1 MLDEM
6 NLYAAIEAP
15 GCANTDADERRPVSI
30 PVHPAHNALQV
41 PAAIWRVMFGCYG
54 IFLGGLLYATGRDGE
69 ALFMIAISTGY
80 TILYFGLSG
89 VLIGLDGHGARD
101 GRIAAGGDLDTW
113 TGPMSP
119 GAVAG
124 QILTIPICL
133 AFFGVAIAVIRA
145 LVG

>member
-6 NLYAAIEAP
+6 NLYAVIEAP
-15 GCANTDADERRPVSI
+15 DRSAIDLVARPPAPI

-41 PAAIWRVMFGCYG
+41 PVAIWRVMFGCYG

-101 GRIAAGGDLDTW
+101 GRIAAGSDLDTW

-133 AFFGVAIAVIRA
+133 AVLGIIIAVIRA
-145 LVG
+145 VVG

>member
-6 NLYAAIEAP
+6 NVYAAIEAP
-15 GCANTDADERRPVSI
+15 ERSVHELDTRPSPAV

-41 PAAIWRVMFGCYG
+41 PAAIWRAMFGCYG

-69 ALFMIAISTGY
+69 ALFMIAISAGY
-80 TILYFGLSG
+80 TIMYFGLSG

-101 GRIAAGGDLDTW
+101 GRIAPGGDLDTW

-133 AFFGVAIAVIRA
+133 AIFGVVIAVIRA
-145 LVG
+145 TVG

>member
-1 MLDEM
+1 MLDEL
-6 NLYAAIEAP
+6 NLYAM
-15 GCANTDADERRPVSI
+15 TDAPERSEVAEQARRPVST
-30 PVHPAHNALQV
+30 PAHPAHNALQV
-41 PAAIWRVMFGCYG
+41 PAAIWRAMFACYG

-89 VLIGLDGHGARD
+89 VLIGLDGHAARP
-101 GRIAAGGDLDTW
+101 GQTPLRGDLDTW

-124 QILTIPICL
+124 QILTIPVCL
-133 AFFGVAIAVIRA
+133 ALFGVIIAVIRA
-145 LVG
+145 MVG

>member
-6 NLYAAIEAP
+6 NLYAVIEAP
-15 GCANTDADERRPVSI
+15 GGVDTDADERRPLQI

-69 ALFMIAISTGY
+69 ALFMIAISAAY

-89 VLIGLDGHGARD
+89 VLIGLDGHGAHD

-133 AFFGVAIAVIRA
+133 AVFGIIIAVIRA
-145 LVG
+145 VVG

>member
-1 MLDEM
+1 MLDEL
-6 NLYAAIEAP
+6 NLYAM
-15 GCANTDADERRPVSI
+15 TDAPERSEVAEQARRPVST
-30 PVHPAHNALQV
+30 PAHPAHNALQV
-41 PAAIWRVMFGCYG
+41 PAAIWRAMFACYG

-101 GRIAAGGDLDTW
+101 DPIAARSDLDTW

-133 AFFGVAIAVIRA
+133 AVFGIIIAVIRA
-145 LVG
+145 AVG

>member
-15 GCANTDADERRPVSI
+15 GRGDSDTVERRPLSI
-30 PVHPAHNALQV
+30 PAHPAHNALQV

-69 ALFMIAISTGY
+69 ALFMIAISVAY

-89 VLIGLDGHGARD
+89 VLIGLDGHGTRN
-101 GRIAAGGDLDTW
+101 GRIAAGGYLDTW

-119 GAVAG
+119 GAVAA
-124 QILTIPICL
+124 QILTIPVCL
-133 AFFGVAIAVIRA
+133 AFFGVAVAVIRG

>member
-15 GCANTDADERRPVSI
+15 GRGDSDTVERRPLSI
-30 PVHPAHNALQV
+30 PAHPAHNALQV

-69 ALFMIAISTGY
+69 ALFMIAISAAY

-101 GRIAAGGDLDTW
+101 GRIATAGDLDTW
-113 TGPMSP
+113 TGTMSP
-119 GAVAG
+119 GAVAA

-133 AFFGVAIAVIRA
+133 AFFGVAVAVIRGQ
-145 LVG
+145 VG

>member
-6 NLYAAIEAP
+6 NLYAM
-15 GCANTDADERRPVSI
+15 TDAPERGEVAVHMHQPVSI
-30 PVHPAHNALQV
+30 PAHPAHNALQV
-41 PAAIWRVMFGCYG
+41 PAAIWRVMFACYG
-54 IFLGGLLYATGRDGE
+54 IFLGGLLHATGRDGE

-89 VLIGLDGHGARD
+89 VLIGLDGHGARP
-101 GRIAAGGDLDTW
+101 GQTAARGDLDTW

-124 QILTIPICL
+124 QILTIPVCL
-133 AFFGVAIAVIRA
+133 ALFGVIIAVIRA
-145 LVG
+145 IVG

>member
-15 GCANTDADERRPVSI
+15 DCSAIDPGARRAAPI
-30 PVHPAHNALQV
+30 PDHPAHNALQV

-80 TILYFGLSG
+80 NILYFGLSG

-101 GRIAAGGDLDTW
+101 GRIAAGSDLDTW

-133 AFFGVAIAVIRA
+133 AVFGIIIAVIRA
-145 LVG
+145 VVG

>member
-15 GCANTDADERRPVSI
+15 DRSAIDPGARRPAPI

-89 VLIGLDGHGARD
+89 VQIGLDGHGARD
-101 GRIAAGGDLDTW
+101 GRIAAGGNLDTW

-124 QILTIPICL
+124 QILTIPICR

>member
-15 GCANTDADERRPVSI
+15 GCANTDAEEHRPVSI

-41 PAAIWRVMFGCYG
+41 PAAIWRVMFACYG

-80 TILYFGLSG
+80 TIL
-89 VLIGLDGHGARD
+89 
-101 GRIAAGGDLDTW
+101 
-113 TGPMSP
+113 
-119 GAVAG
+119 
-124 QILTIPICL
+124 
-133 AFFGVAIAVIRA
+133 
-145 LVG
+145 